1 MRPDLNNQEDEVM
14 PGIYRNSVRVALL
27 TLALFALP
35 LQAQTWDLA
44 SELEL
49 GAVYTSGNTD
59 NESLRFQAAFDAIRE
74 QWSYRLSLDGFRS
87 SKDDELAAQRLY
99 TVGSATYNFDPD
111 NFIMTRVAHETD
123 KFSGYDS
130 QSDVSVSYGQV
141 IFRDIEDMTLS
152 YTVGAGMRV
161 SRGSDSDEGDFEEA
175 IIRLSADYSWD
186 LSDNARFLQTLSAD
200 VGERTTIAR
209 SETAVES
216 DILSNL
222 SMKFAINVKH
232 QTEVPV
238 TREKTDT
245 EASVTLLLRF

>member
-1 MRPDLNNQEDEVM
+1 M
-14 PGIYRNSVRVALL
+14 PGIYRNSARVALL

-35 LQAQTWDLA
+35 LQAQSWDLA
-44 SELEL
+44 TELEL

-59 NESLRFQAAFDAIRE
+59 NENLRFRAAFDAIRE
-74 QWSYRLSLDGFRS
+74 QWSYRLTLDGFRS

-111 NFIMTRVAHETD
+111 NFVRTRVAHETD

-141 IFRDIEDMTLS
+141 LFRDFEEMTLS

-200 VGERTTIAR
+200 AGERTTIAR
-209 SETAVES
+209 SETALES

-238 TREKTDT
+238 NREKTDT